1 MGHCR
6 DNPSKLIWKYHFERK
21 REIWR
26 IVSYRSI
33 RGRLA
38 SAQRQTKRCSC
49 GRVNDAGHSSLRL
62 SGQCCPLS
70 AADGRSATKLKPRKS
85 RSKPRP
91 LCVTSRPSLQT
102 THSAIGPRLT
112 FSFIYKDTMSV
123 NSALRSK
130 NMTWKTLRILKN
142 WT

>member
-91 LCVTSRPSLQT
+91 LHVTSRPSLQT
-102 THSAIGPRLT
+102 SGPPESPWRPIPFEPAT
-112 FSFIYKDTMSV
+112 FSTHTL
-123 NSALRSK
+123 NSGSNSFSSYSL
-130 NMTWKTLRILKN
+130 
-142 WT
+142 